1 MSITARDRK
10 ILLAIVPVALAVA
23 FYFFLLA
30 PKREEARKAG
40 EQLAAQQERRDQAVA
55 KLEQATR
62 TQADFASAYA
72 EMVRL
77 GKAIPTEVDTPSLL
91 VQLDRAARGTD
102 IEFRSVKAGEASSGT
117 TPASS
122 SGGGSGSG
130 GQGAG
135 GDSGQSG
142 GSGGEGGAP
151 EGGGADG
158 SSAEG
163 GEGGAAGGD
172 SAGGAPGGDTSSSP
186 GAGASGGASAPGLE
200 KVPLDF
206 KFSGTYFDLA
216 SFFHR
221 MKRFVYVE
229 GEDIEVRGR
238 LMTLDSLK
246 LTYAGESGKDL
257 VAEIKATVYLSPS
270 SEGAAAGAT
279 PGGPAT
285 APASDASGSASSTT
299 PSDGSTTP

>member
-10 ILLAIVPVALAVA
+10 ILLAIVPIALAVA
-23 FYFFLLA
+23 FYFLLLA

-102 IEFRSVKAGEASSGT
+102 IEFRSVKAGEGSSGA

-130 GQGAG
+130 GQGSG
-135 GDSGQSG
+135 GGSGQSS
-142 GSGGEGGAP
+142 GS
-151 EGGGADG
+151 
-158 SSAEG
+158 G

-172 SAGGAPGGDTSSSP
+172 GAGGAPGGDASSSP

-246 LTYAGESGKDL
+246 LTYEGESGENL

>member
-1 MSITARDRK
+1 MTITARDRK
-10 ILLAIVPVALAVA
+10 ILLAIVPIALAVA

-102 IEFRSVKAGEASSGT
+102 IEFRSVKAGEGSSGA

-130 GQGAG
+130 GQGSG

-142 GSGGEGGAP
+142 GSGGEGGTP
-151 EGGGADG
+151 EGGGANG

-163 GEGGAAGGD
+163 GAPAGD
-172 SAGGAPGGDTSSSP
+172 ASSSP

-246 LTYAGESGKDL
+246 LTYEGESGKDL

>member
-10 ILLAIVPVALAVA
+10 ILLAIVPIVLAVA

-40 EQLAAQQERRDQAVA
+40 EQVAAQQERRDQAVA

-102 IEFRSVKAGEASSGT
+102 IEFRSVKAGEGSSGA

-142 GSGGEGGAP
+142 GSGGA
-151 EGGGADG
+151 
-158 SSAEG
+158 
-163 GEGGAAGGD
+163 GGAAGGD
-172 SAGGAPGGDTSSSP
+172 GAGGAPGGDASSSP

-246 LTYAGESGKDL
+246 LTYEGESGKNL

>member
-10 ILLAIVPVALAVA
+10 ILLAIVPIALAVA

-62 TQADFASAYA
+62 TQTDFASAYA

-77 GKAIPTEVDTPSLL
+77 GKAIPTEVDTPSLV

-102 IEFRSVKAGEASSGT
+102 IEFRSVKAGEGSSGA

-130 GQGAG
+130 GQGSG
-135 GDSGQSG
+135 GGSGQSG
-142 GSGGEGGAP
+142 GEGGTP

-158 SSAEG
+158 S
-163 GEGGAAGGD
+163 GEGGAAGGGG
-172 SAGGAPGGDTSSSP
+172 AGGTPGGDTSSSP

-221 MKRFVYVE
+221 MKRFVSVD
-229 GEDIEVRGR
+229 GERIRVQGR

-246 LTYAGESGKDL
+246 LTYEGESGEDL